1 MCPTFRQSK
10 WFNSK
15 ENDISATQL
24 HYFFIPVPTIS
35 SRWQHHSDPGI
46 FMTRRSVYLAWN
58 VLGEITVWGEL
69 ELTGVPG
76 PVIHYLNVS

>member
-1 MCPTFRQSK
+1 
-10 WFNSK
+10 
-15 ENDISATQL
+15 
-24 HYFFIPVPTIS
+24 
-35 SRWQHHSDPGI
+35 
-46 FMTRRSVYLAWN
+46 MTRRSVYLAWN